1 MVNGINVAIVDTKT
15 TVSILAEM
23 TIEASRLAK
32 IGMSVTDI
40 VEKVTLLRAN
50 SGFYAAVKDLTSLIK
65 NGRLSNAKG
74 FVANLLNIRP
84 VLHMTNEGQ
93 IVGLKNVRTFNNAI
107 KTCIDLVAEGLE

>member
-1 MVNGINVAIVDTKT
+1 MFHHIKSLGYTDVIYLPISKALSGTYQNGYLAKEMVNGINVAIVDTKT

-50 SGFYAAVKDLTSLIK
+50 SGFYAAVKDLTSLIRMVVCQMQK
-65 NGRLSNAKG
+65 AL
-74 FVANLLNIRP
+74 
-84 VLHMTNEGQ
+84 
-93 IVGLKNVRTFNNAI
+93 
-107 KTCIDLVAEGLE
+107 